1 MCCSGGPNE
10 VYSYGDRVYEICKKY
25 MDYRVKLKP
34 YIKELMEAAHKKG
47 TPVIRPMFY
56 DFPEDKATYDYEDQH
71 MFGPSLLI
79 APIYE
84 AGLEQKQVYLP
95 KGASWRNIHTNEVFE
110 GGQVVTV
117 ATPLEITPVF
127 ARDGFDLI

>member
-10 VYSYGDRVYEICKKY
+10 VYSYGERVYEICKKY
-25 MDYRVKLKP
+25 MNYRVQLKP
-34 YIKELMEAAHKKG
+34 YITQIMEEAHTKG

-56 DFPEDKATYDYEDQH
+56 DFPQDKATYDYEDQH
-71 MFGPSLLI
+71 MFGPSLLV
-79 APIYE
+79 APVYT
-84 AGLEQKQVYLP
+84 AGQSERSVYLP
-95 KGASWRNIHTNEVFE
+95 SGAKWRDIHTGTVYE

-117 ATPLEITPVF
+117 ATPLEVTPVF